1 MIVSP
6 EDGWQGTAA
15 PRGNDGMGRK
25 KNLLSC
31 FGQLKTSDH
40 LFTFSYAASHCRG
53 AHAQTTHCQ
62 SAAP

>member
-31 FGQLKTSDH
+31 FGQLKTVFIKQQRH
-40 LFTFSYAASHCRG
+40 LCMTNVH
-53 AHAQTTHCQ
+53 QLD
-62 SAAP
+62 